1 MTNPSGA
8 TRTPRPWWIPPFLGK
23 VPAGLERRHLDV
35 LGVVSLALLFEEY
48 DSAMLISAL
57 KHIAQDLAISE
68 ADLGLYLG
76 LIRLGALPAFFAM
89 PLADRLGRRPVFIA
103 STVALGVVTFAA
115 AFAGNALQ
123 FVLLQALTRT
133 FFITGTTAGF
143 VIVTEELPAEH
154 RGWGTG
160 MLAALGALGHG
171 LSAGLFSQIERLP
184 FGWRALYVVGV
195 IPVFCLPLF
204 LKRIHETARFKEH
217 SRELGTVAAG
227 WFASVVGPMRALFVT
242 HPLRAVVLALCGV
255 LLAGATLPSFQFSG
269 FFTQERLGWKPSQYS
284 IMVISGG
291 AIGILG
297 NIAAGR
303 LGDLFGRKRVGF
315 VLLVLFPVASFAFYR
330 SSSWIVPIA
339 WVPLVFCFMGGRVIL
354 KALSAELFP
363 TSYRSAAAG
372 LFAVMEALG
381 AVAGMFVVYLY
392 RSDDVD
398 HLAGTVPLAALAVVG
413 AALLLLTF
421 PETTRR
427 ELEEIAR

>member
-1 MTNPSGA
+1 MHERPAPTQ
-8 TRTPRPWWIPPFLGK
+8 RRPWWIPPFLGK

-57 KHIAQDLAISE
+57 KHIAQDLGIAE
-68 ADLGLYLG
+68 AELGLYLG
-76 LIRLGALPAFFAM
+76 WIRLGALPAFFCM
-89 PLADRLGRRPVFIA
+89 PLADRFGRRPVFIA
-103 STVALGVVTFAA
+103 STVALGVVTFAT
-115 AFAGNALQ
+115 AFASNAFQ

-171 LSAGLFSQIERLP
+171 LSAILFSQIERLP

-195 IPVFCLPLF
+195 VPVFCLPLF
-204 LKRIHETARFKEH
+204 LKRIQESDRFDRH
-217 SRELGTVAAG
+217 RREGGVVAAG
-227 WFASVVGPMRALFVT
+227 AFAAVLGPMRALFVT
-242 HPLRAVVLALCGV
+242 HPLRAAVLALCGL

-269 FFTQERLGWKPSQYS
+269 FFTQERLGWKPSHYS

-297 NIAAGR
+297 NVAAGR
-303 LGDLFGRKRVGF
+303 LGDVFGRKRVGF
-315 VLLVLFPVASFAFYR
+315 VLLVLFPLASFAFYR
-330 SSSWIVPIA
+330 SASWIVPIA

-381 AVAGMFVVYLY
+381 AVVGMFVVYLY
-392 RSDDVD
+392 RSDNVD
-398 HLAGTVPLAALAVVG
+398 HLANTVPLAALAVVG
-413 AALLLLTF
+413 AAFLLLTF

-427 ELEEIAR
+427 ELEEIAH

>member
-1 MTNPSGA
+1 MPASLE
-8 TRTPRPWWIPPFLGK
+8 TRQLN
-23 VPAGLERRHLDV
+23 L
-35 LGVVSLALLFEEY
+35 LGVVALALLFEEY

-57 KHIAQDLAISE
+57 KHIAHDLGIAE
-68 ADLGLYLG
+68 AELGLYLG
-76 LIRLGALPAFFAM
+76 LIRLGALPAFFCM
-89 PLADRLGRRPVFIA
+89 PLADRFGRRPIFIF
-103 STVALGVVTFAA
+103 STLALGLVTFAT
-115 AFAGNALQ
+115 AFAENAAQ
-123 FVLLQALTRT
+123 FIVLQALART

-143 VIVTEELPAEH
+143 VIITEEFPAEH

-195 IPVFCLPLF
+195 VPVFCLPLF
-204 LKRIHETARFKEH
+204 LRRIRESQRFVEH
-217 SRELGTVAAG
+217 QRELGVVTASLFAA
-227 WFASVVGPMRALFVT
+227 VLGPMRALFVT
-242 HPLRAVVLALCGV
+242 QPLRAAVLALCGV
-255 LLAGATLPSFQFSG
+255 LLAAATLPSFQFSG
-269 FFTQERLGWKPSQYS
+269 FFTQEKLGWKPSHYS

-291 AIGILG
+291 AVGILG

-303 LGDLFGRKRVGF
+303 FGDLFGRKRVGI
-315 VLLVLFPVASFAFYR
+315 VLLAAFPIASFAFYR
-330 SSSWIVPIA
+330 SSSWVVALA

-363 TSYRSAAAG
+363 TSHRSAAAG

-381 AVAGMFVVYLY
+381 AVVGMFVVYSFRGDATDQL
-392 RSDDVD
+392 ST
-398 HLAGTVPLAALAVVG
+398 TVPLIALAVLG
-413 AALLLLTF
+413 TAALLLTF